1 MATVF
6 VLGGA
11 RSGKSRYA
19 LESQPLDEPVV
30 FVATAQAGDADM
42 AARIARHRAER
53 PHGWKTV
60 EEPYDLVARLER
72 LPGDVEFVVVD
83 CLTVWVGN
91 RQMRGD
97 DDRAI
102 MADARRLAALIRAR
116 RANITLVSNEVGG
129 GVHPSTADGMRFRDL
144 LGVVN
149 QEVAAACE
157 TVVLMV
163 AGLPLTV
170 KAPEPIRTDMP

>member
-1 MATVF
+1 MSSLF

-19 LESQPLDEPVV
+19 LKTHPSDEPVV
-30 FVATAQAGDADM
+30 FVATAQPADVDM
-42 AARIARHRAER
+42 ASRIARHRAER
-53 PHGWKTV
+53 PPRWTTV

-72 LPGDVEFVVVD
+72 LPAEVEFVVVD

-91 RQMRGD
+91 RLLRGD
-97 DDRAI
+97 DDRSI
-102 MADARRLAALIRAR
+102 LADAGRLAALIRAQ
-116 RANITLVSNEVGG
+116 RANITLVSNEVGA
-129 GVHPSTADGMRFRDL
+129 GVHPETADGMRFRDL
-144 LGVVN
+144 LGLVN
-149 QEVAAACE
+149 QQVAAACE

-170 KAPEPIRTDMP
+170 KAREQIRVDQP